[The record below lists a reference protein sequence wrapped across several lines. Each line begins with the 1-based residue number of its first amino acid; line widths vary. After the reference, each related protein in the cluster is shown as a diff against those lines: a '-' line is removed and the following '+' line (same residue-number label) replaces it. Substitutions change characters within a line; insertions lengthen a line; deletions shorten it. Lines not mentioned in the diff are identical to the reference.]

1 MKCSEFV
8 IQSVNDGTRSIDMR
22 IAYFRRIVKLGNSY
36 AVAVPKDVRILMEAN
51 EGDWVRIEIEK
62 IEVIKDDTNLHD
74 DNAARQDPEA
84 RNKGIHQD
92 A

>member
-1 MKCSEFV
+1 
-8 IQSVNDGTRSIDMR
+8 MR
-22 IAYFRRIVKLGNSY
+22 IAYFRKIVKIGNSNC
-36 AVAVPKDVRILMEAN
+36 VVVPRDVRMLIEAK

-62 IEVIKDDTNLHD
+62 VVIKNDTNLHD